1 MQNLQLEKSTTIKI
15 LKVNY
20 KLLIGYV
27 VALCI
32 QLDMHAQN
40 PLSLEEAV
48 SKSLAN
54 NFQIALAQMQVEIA
68 ENNNSWGQTNALPV
82 IGLNAALNNNVS
94 DQSQNPTAFIK
105 EKLISNGVQYG
116 ATLNWTL
123 FDGFGMFATK
133 RQLELLEE
141 QSEGNASLIV
151 ENTVQ
156 GVVLAYYNV
165 LVQQEKLRVLNE
177 VITLSRDRLA
187 YMRVKQ
193 EMGAATTFEI
203 LQFDNAIIADSSNYL
218 LQELALN
225 NAMRNLNLF
234 MAEDIEAL
242 WELTTEMAAPDMNYD
257 LQTIWSEVKNNNQ
270 AMRNQ
275 MVNSLLAEQD
285 LRLAKAGMFPV
296 VGFSTGIQDS
306 QSRFRAGELEGDGK
320 TLNYFGNFTLNFN
333 LFNGGKT
340 RRAIQNAHVREEMAN
355 ISIEDITKRT
365 ENELRNAFNLYSAQK
380 DIYDMTAKNVQNQ
393 KLSLDIAAE
402 RFNNGVISSFDYR
415 SIQVAYLNAAMQR
428 IESMNNLLGTHTNLV
443 RLRGGLV
450 KAN

>member
-1 MQNLQLEKSTTIKI
+1 M
-15 LKVNY
+15 NY
-20 KLLIGYV
+20 KLLIGCFF
-27 VALCI
+27 ATLCLHSDVTS
-32 QLDMHAQN
+32 QA
-40 PLSLEEAV
+40 PLTLEEAV

-54 NFQIALAQMQVEIA
+54 NFQIVLAQMQVEIA
-68 ENNNSWGQTNALPV
+68 ENNNSWGQTSALPT
-82 IGLNAALNNNVS
+82 IGLSGAYNNNVS
-94 DQSQNPTAFIK
+94 DQSQNPTAFIR
-105 EKLISNGVQYG
+105 EKLISTGVQYG
-116 ATLNWTL
+116 AALNWTL

-141 QSEGNASLIV
+141 QSEGNASLVV

-156 GVVLAYYNV
+156 GVVLAYYNA
-165 LVQQEKLRVLNE
+165 LVQKEKLQVLEE

-187 YMRVKQ
+187 YMKVKQ

-218 LQELALN
+218 LQQLALN

-234 MAEDIEAL
+234 MAEDLETE
-242 WELTTEMAAPDMNYD
+242 WDLTTSMVAPELNYD
-257 LQTIWSEVKNNNQ
+257 LASIWSEVKNNNQ

-296 VGFSTGIQDS
+296 IGFAAGINDS
-306 QSRFRAGELEGDGK
+306 QNTFRAGELQGDGK

-340 RRAIQNAHVREEMAN
+340 RRAIQNAHIREEMAT
-355 ISIEDITKRT
+355 ISIDDLSKRT
-365 ENELRNAFNLYSAQK
+365 ESELRNTFNLYEAQR

-393 KLSLDIAAE
+393 KTSLDIAAD

-415 SIQVAYLNAAMQR
+415 SVQVAYLNAAMQR
-428 IESMNNLLGTHTNLV
+428 IESMNNLLSTHTNLV
-443 RLRGGLV
+443 RLRGGLI